1 MGNIHERI
9 LHNKPLGEF
18 LVITGFMSFMALFAY
33 LGYRASTGFG
43 GYRPEE
49 YQLFA
54 GLMAASF
61 AVFVAGAE
69 ILLIHWRYEH

>member
-1 MGNIHERI
+1 MGSIHERI

-43 GYRPEE
+43 GYRPDE
-49 YQLFA
+49 YRLFA
-54 GLMAASF
+54 GLMVASF
-61 AVFVAGAE
+61 AFFIAGAE
-69 ILLIHWRYEH
+69 ILLIYWRGEH

>member
-18 LVITGFMSFMALFAY
+18 FVVTGFMSFMALFAY

-54 GLMAASF
+54 GLMVASF

-69 ILLIHWRYEH
+69 ILLIHWRDEH